1 MGNPDPAPARS
12 PHGTGAA
19 APPEGS
25 RVPDPV
31 SGMRIPRPKRWSVPF
46 SERMTDGDVQT
57 LFTNPAFSGIDAS
70 RFPPRLPLHGVLK
83 NDTKLRSFEKGDIIV
98 REGDYGNSAFLILYG
113 SVRVV
118 LDSLPARI
126 LGRQTPI
133 KKTLFGSIAQ
143 LWRNSKIPEE
153 RTVAANTLELES
165 RMTRAKLRTG
175 RESRPHVFVEDL
187 NHVLPAH
194 EAVILKEGELFGEI
208 AAIGRTPRTTT
219 VLAEGDV
226 ELLEIRWQGLR
237 ELRLFAP
244 AWKEH
249 IDRVYRQRALFSH
262 LRETPV
268 LSFLTAEQITALAAQ
283 TQFETFG
290 NFDWTSSFQKLSSAS
305 GRERVEHEPLIARE
319 GDYPNGLI
327 LIRSGNVRLS
337 MAYNHGERTISY
349 LGKGRCFGLEEI
361 LHNSRRSP
369 PLPLRHSLRAIGY
382 VDVLVIPTSVFES
395 VVLPTLTPDR
405 LRALGVVEAEP
416 GYQAP
421 GKAGDAAA
429 KIGPDMLEF
438 MVENRFI
445 NGTATMLID
454 MDRCTRC
461 DDCVR
466 ACAATHDGN
475 PRFIR
480 QGPVVDSV
488 MVANACMHCVDP
500 VCMIGCPTGAISRE
514 SIQGQ
519 IVINDSTCIGCA
531 ACATSCPYQNIH
543 MVQIRDQLGEFILD
557 ETTHTPIAK
566 ATKCDFCVEQIGG
579 PACVNACPHDAM
591 VRADMSDVDLLSGW
605 INR

>member
-1 MGNPDPAPARS
+1 
-12 PHGTGAA
+12 
-19 APPEGS
+19 
-25 RVPDPV
+25 
-31 SGMRIPRPKRWSVPF
+31 MRIPRPKRWTIPF
-46 SERMTDGDVQT
+46 SEKMTDENVVS
-57 LFTNPAFSGIDAS
+57 LLANPAFSGIDAS
-70 RFPPRLPLHGVLK
+70 RFPPRLPLQGVLK
-83 NDTKLRSFEKGDIIV
+83 NDTKLRTFEKGDIIV

-118 LDSLPARI
+118 LNSLPARI
-126 LGRQTPI
+126 LGRQTPV
-133 KKTLFGSIAQ
+133 KKTFFGSLAQ
-143 LWRNSKIPEE
+143 LWRNSDVPEE
-153 RTVAANTLELES
+153 RSLAADTLQLQA
-165 RMTRAKLRTG
+165 RMTRANVRIG
-175 RESRPHVFVEDL
+175 RESRPHIFVQDL
-187 NHVLPAH
+187 DQALPAH

-249 IDRVYRQRALFSH
+249 IDRVYRERALFSH

-268 LSFLTAEQITALAAQ
+268 LSYLSAEQITALAAQ
-283 TQFETFG
+283 THFETYG
-290 NFDWTSSFQKLSSAS
+290 NFDWTSSFQKLATASA
-305 GRERVEHEPLIARE
+305 RERVEQEPLIARE

-361 LHNSRRSP
+361 LHNARHSP
-369 PLPLRHSLRAIGY
+369 PVPLRRTLRAIGY
-382 VDVLVIPTSVFES
+382 VDVLIIPTSVFEK
-395 VVLPTLTPDR
+395 VVLPTLTPER
-405 LRALGVVEAEP
+405 LQALGVATDLP
-416 GYQAP
+416 GVPADP
-421 GKAGDAAA
+421 GDDASA
-429 KIGPDMLEF
+429 KLGPDMLEF

-480 QGPVVDSV
+480 QGPVVESV

-543 MVQIRDQLGEFILD
+543 MVHIRDKSGSFILD
-557 ETTHTPIAK
+557 ENTHTPIAK

-591 VRADMSDVDLLSGW
+591 VRADLSDVDLLSGW

>member
-1 MGNPDPAPARS
+1 MAKPDPAPARNPVAPGPPAPAGS
-12 PHGTGAA
+12 R
-19 APPEGS
+19 PPELGA
-25 RVPDPV
+25 
-31 SGMRIPRPKRWSVPF
+31 GMRIPRPQRWSVPF
-46 SERMTDGDVQT
+46 SDRMTDERVESLLAT
-57 LFTNPAFSGIDAS
+57 AAFSKVDAS

-83 NDTKLRSFEKGDIIV
+83 NDTKIRSFEKGDIIV
-98 REGDYGNSAFLILYG
+98 REGDYGNSAFLILSG
-113 SVRVV
+113 KVTVV
-118 LDSLPARI
+118 LNSLPARL
-126 LGRQTPI
+126 LGRRTPE

-143 LWRNSKIPEE
+143 LWRNSKVPEA
-153 RTVAANTLELES
+153 RSLAANTLELEA
-165 RMTRAKLRTG
+165 RASARARLRVG
-175 RESRPHVFVEDL
+175 RESRPHVFVQDL
-187 NHVLPAH
+187 SQVMPAH
-194 EAVILKEGELFGEI
+194 HSVTLGEGDLFGEI

-219 VLAEGDV
+219 ILADGDV

-249 IDRVYRQRALFSH
+249 IDRVYRLRALNSH

-268 LSFLTAEQITALAAQ
+268 LSYLDPDAIPALAAQ

-290 NFDWTSSFQKLSSAS
+290 NFDWTSSFQKLASAS
-305 GRERVEHEPLIARE
+305 ARQRVEQEPLIARE

-337 MAYNHGERTISY
+337 TTYNHGERTISY

-361 LHNSRRSP
+361 LHNARNP
-369 PLPLRHSLRAIGY
+369 TPIPLRHSLRAIGY
-382 VDVLVIPTSVFES
+382 VDILVIPTAVFEA
-395 VVLPTLTPDR
+395 VVLPTLTPER
-405 LRALGVVEAEP
+405 LEDLGLAAAL
-416 GYQAP
+416 P
-421 GKAGDAAA
+421 GKAVEAP
-429 KIGPDMLEF
+429 IGADSKLGSDMLEF

-445 NGTATMLID
+445 NGAATMLID

-466 ACAATHDGN
+466 ACASTHDGN

-480 QGPVVDSV
+480 QGPVVDSI

-500 VCMIGCPTGAISRE
+500 VCMIGCPTGAISRD

-531 ACATSCPYQNIH
+531 TCATSCPYQNIH
-543 MVQIRDQLGEFILD
+543 MVPIRDKGGSFILD
-557 ETTHTPIAK
+557 ESTHTPIIK
-566 ATKCDFCVEQIGG
+566 ATKCDFCVEQLGG

-591 VRADMSDVDLLSGW
+591 ARVDMSDIDFLSGW
-605 INR
+605 TRR